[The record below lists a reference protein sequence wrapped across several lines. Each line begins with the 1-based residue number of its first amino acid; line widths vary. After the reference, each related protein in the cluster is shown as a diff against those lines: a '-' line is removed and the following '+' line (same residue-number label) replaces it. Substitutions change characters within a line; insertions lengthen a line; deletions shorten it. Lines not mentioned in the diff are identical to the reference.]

1 MYVRVCVCV
10 RVWHILYNWK
20 ILMELNFETF
30 EDPMSLLK
38 IKIPKNIKSLLSTVL
53 NVLESLSTVVLNSRD
68 RQGMYGM
75 QHFRAPINKPH
86 NSL

>member
-1 MYVRVCVCV
+1 MFMTDY
-10 RVWHILYNWK
+10 ILYMYESFSE
-20 ILMELNFETF
+20 I
-30 EDPMSLLK
+30 
-38 IKIPKNIKSLLSTVL
+38 
-53 NVLESLSTVVLNSRD
+53 SLSTVVLNSRD

>member
-1 MYVRVCVCV
+1 MIIMVVKLTTK
-10 RVWHILYNWK
+10 LYIRFMICIW
-20 ILMELNFETF
+20 
-30 EDPMSLLK
+30 LL
-38 IKIPKNIKSLLSTVL
+38 
-53 NVLESLSTVVLNSRD
+53 SLSTVVLNSRD

>member
-1 MYVRVCVCV
+1 MLHTTYLCNTYFVLVCISVDAY
-10 RVWHILYNWK
+10 IY
-20 ILMELNFETF
+20 IY
-30 EDPMSLLK
+30 
-38 IKIPKNIKSLLSTVL
+38 I
-53 NVLESLSTVVLNSRD
+53 SLSTVVLNSRD